1 MNKSLKMGKSLFTR
15 SSSKDVEETNDVDFL
30 KEVVNNYKVYIKD
43 LKVEKDLTILCNLN
57 IQL

>member
-1 MNKSLKMGKSLFTR
+1 MGKSLFTR